1 MLTKA
6 LMAKDKAEI
15 ERVEHLPSSGTSF
28 TQCKMTTFRIL
39 GENLA
44 ISAMRSRGELEE
56 KINGSR
62 SDPGSKGVMT
72 Y

>member
-44 ISAMRSRGELEE
+44 ISAMRSRCELEE
-56 KINGSR
+56 KSMGPEVIQGQR
-62 SDPGSKGVMT
+62 GL
-72 Y
+72 